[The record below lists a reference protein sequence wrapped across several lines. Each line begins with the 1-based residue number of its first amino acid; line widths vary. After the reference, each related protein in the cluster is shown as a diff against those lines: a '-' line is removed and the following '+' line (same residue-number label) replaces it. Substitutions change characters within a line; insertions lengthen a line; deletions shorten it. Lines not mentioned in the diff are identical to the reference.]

1 MMRRLKR
8 AASWIGVSLLV
19 VVVAGIVWLR
29 PTWLP
34 TFDAAA
40 YRGLGDRYDVRIL
53 RDDFGVPHIY
63 GRRDEDVAFGLAY
76 AHAEDDFATL
86 QQSLMTSRGR
96 LGRVDN
102 QTPRLINALAGA
114 VGLPAPMAVEGADP
128 AVSDYLVALLR
139 VRERVQEGLPR
150 ALDAGQVAPKTLAV
164 LQGYADGINLYAALH
179 PREVV
184 HGFEAVKAEDL
195 VSGFTFFTPL
205 FFGLERDIR
214 ALFGPGPPAESVPQG
229 GGSNA
234 MAVAPSRTPDG
245 ATRLLINSHQPY
257 TGPLAWYEV
266 RLKSEEGWD
275 MAGGVFPGSPFIL
288 HGFGP
293 TLGWANTVNTPDL
306 SDTYRLAVD
315 PQDPDRYRFDGAWR
329 QLEKRDAELELRV
342 FGRIAIRVRREALWS
357 VHGPVLRRPHGT
369 YALRYA
375 NIDRVDAVQAYY
387 QLNRARHWAAFEAAL
402 RLQAIPSQNYVYAD
416 ATGRIAYIYNAVFP
430 RRDPSFAWRG
440 VLPGDT
446 SRALWTGYE
455 PFEVVPKVI
464 APSSGYVFNANH
476 TPLLSSGPGDEPV
489 AADFPAT
496 LGLETR
502 VTNRGLRFK
511 ELLAADD
518 SVTASDF
525 EAIKYDKRY
534 SRDSLIAQLVTRLV
548 ARDLSK
554 EPDADALGRAQA
566 VLRSWDLGAEAA
578 NRGTALA
585 VLAGM
590 PVVGRVLTG
599 EPPADELEAL
609 RGAVA
614 VLQRHFGRLDPQWG
628 EVSRFRRGAIDEPT
642 DGGPDVLRDFEAGM
656 EPDAD
661 GRLVA
666 RKGDTLYYFVEW
678 DREGRL
684 KAHGIHQFG
693 SATLDAASP
702 HYADQ
707 APLFLAERTK
717 SVRLDETDVRRVA
730 RREYRPGRPAAP
742 AVAVPD

>member
-1 MMRRLKR
+1 MKR
-8 AASWIGVSLLV
+8 AAIGIGGASLLLLV
-19 VVVAGIVWLR
+19 VAVVWSR
-29 PTWLP
+29 PVRLP
-34 TFDAAA
+34 TFDGAA
-40 YRGLGDRYDVRIL
+40 YRDLGGRYDVRIL

-96 LGRVDN
+96 AARIDP
-102 QTPRLINALAGA
+102 QAPRLVDAAAAAL
-114 VGLPAPMAVEGADP
+114 GLPRPFAVEGPDP

-139 VRERVQEGLPR
+139 VRERVREGLPR
-150 ALDAGQVAPKTLAV
+150 AIAEGRISRKTLAV
-164 LQGYADGINLYAALH
+164 LQGYADGVNLYAAEY
-179 PREVV
+179 PDAVV
-184 HGFEAVKAEDL
+184 HGFEPVTAEDL
-195 VSGFTFFTPL
+195 VAGFTFFTPL

-234 MAVAPSRTPDG
+234 MAVAPVRTPDG

-266 RLKSEEGWD
+266 RLKSAEGWD

-293 TLGWANTVNTPDL
+293 ALGWANTVNTPDL
-306 SDTYRLAVD
+306 SDTYRLVID
-315 PQDPDRYRFDGAWR
+315 PADPDRYRFDGAWR
-329 QLEKRDAELELRV
+329 RLERREAELELRL
-342 FGRIAIRVRREALWS
+342 FGPLAIRVRREALWS
-357 VHGPVLRRPHGT
+357 VHGPVLRRPHGS

-375 NIDRVDAVQAYY
+375 NMDRVDAVQGYY
-387 QLNRARHWAAFEAAL
+387 QLNRAKDWADFQAAL

-416 ATGRIAYIYNAVFP
+416 ATGRIAYVYNAAFP
-430 RRDPSFAWRG
+430 RRDPSFDWRG

-446 SRALWTGYE
+446 SRALWQGYE
-455 PFEVVPKVI
+455 PFDKVPKVV
-464 APSSGYVFNANH
+464 APASGYVFNANN
-476 TPLLSSGPGDEPV
+476 TPLMSSGPGDQPV

-496 LGLETR
+496 FGLETR

-511 ELLAADD
+511 ESLAADA
-518 SVTASDF
+518 SVSAADF

-534 SRDSLIAQLVTRLV
+534 SKDSALAQLVARLA

-554 EPDADALGRAQA
+554 EPDAATLGAAQA
-566 VLRSWDLGAEAA
+566 VLRGWDLGAGAKD
-578 NRGTALA
+578 RGTALA
-585 VLAGM
+585 VLTGL
-590 PVVGRVLTG
+590 PVVGRRLAG
-599 EPPADELEAL
+599 EPPVDELEAL
-609 RGAVA
+609 RGAIA
-614 VLQRHFGRLDPQWG
+614 TLQRHHGRLDPEWG
-628 EVSRFRRGAIDEPT
+628 EVSRFRRGAIDAPT

-656 EPDAD
+656 ATDED
-661 GRLVA
+661 GRFIA
-666 RKGDTLYYFVEW
+666 AKGDTLYFFVEW

-684 KAHGIHQFG
+684 SARGIHQFG

-707 APLFLAERTK
+707 SPLFLAERTK
-717 SVRLDETDVRRVA
+717 PVRLDEADLRRVVQ
-730 RREYRPGRPAAP
+730 REYRPGRPAA
-742 AVAVPD
+742 ASRR

>member
-1 MMRRLKR
+1 MRRLKR
-8 AASWIGVSLLV
+8 AASWVGVV
-19 VVVAGIVWLR
+19 VVVAVVAGVVWLR

-34 TFDAAA
+34 AFDAAA

-96 LGRVDN
+96 LGRVDG
-102 QTPRLINALAGA
+102 QMPRLLNAAAGA
-114 VGLPAPMAVEGADP
+114 LGLPAPMTVEGADP

-139 VRERVQEGLPR
+139 VRERVRDGLPR
-150 ALDAGQVAPKTLAV
+150 ALAAGQVSPKTMAV
-164 LQGYADGINLYAALH
+164 LQGYADGINLYAARH

-306 SDTYRLAVD
+306 SDTYRLVIDSA
-315 PQDPDRYRFDGAWR
+315 DPDRYRFDGGWR
-329 QLEKRDAELELRV
+329 RLERREAELELRV
-342 FGRIAIRVRREALWS
+342 FGPIAIRVRREVLWS

-369 YALRYA
+369 YALRYT

-387 QLNRARHWAAFEAAL
+387 QLNRARDWAGFEAAL

-430 RRDPSFAWRG
+430 RRDPSFDWRG

-455 PFEVVPKVI
+455 PFDLVPKVI
-464 APSSGYVFNANH
+464 APVSGYVFNANH
-476 TPLLSSGPGDEPV
+476 TPLLASGPGDEPV

-511 ELLAADD
+511 ELLAADT
-518 SVTASDF
+518 SVSAADF

-534 SRDSLIAQLVTRLV
+534 SRDSPVAQFVMRLA

-554 EPDADALGRAQA
+554 EPDAVTLGRAQA
-566 VLRSWDLGAEAA
+566 VLRGWDLGAEAT

-585 VLAGM
+585 VLTGM
-590 PVVGRVLTG
+590 PVVGRRLIG
-599 EPPADELEAL
+599 EAPADELEAL

-614 VLQRHFGRLDPQWG
+614 VLQRHFGRLDPRWG
-628 EVSRFRRGAIDEPT
+628 EVSRFRRGAIDAPT

-678 DREGRL
+678 DRDGRL

-717 SVRLDETDVRRVA
+717 PVRLDEADLRRVA
-730 RREYRPGRPAAP
+730 RREYRPGRSDEPAAT
-742 AVAVPD
+742 VPD